1 MTFFMFLLSLL
12 TILIIL
18 TIVTTIIKISLFVT
32 TKYSY
37 ETYLLIVPAILYI
50 LLWCGLL
57 TLWFV
62 LSNNNIEGGLLNLIY
77 NSILD
82 TNFNI
87 INFKQPLLI
96 FIGCSVLA
104 ILLQPFTFLAVNIPY
119 NKIRI
124 AIQSVFRKLKVWFV
138 TKVLKKDL
146 KPSLMPTYEMRLKEK
161 WVKLKYL
168 NSLIS
173 SIFCYASIFIIVV
186 GLLFTGNVI
195 SKKILNTI
203 DTPNEETEQIEE
215 NQTTEQTE
223 QVENNT

>member
-1 MTFFMFLLSLL
+1 MTFFVFLLSLL
-12 TILIIL
+12 IILIVL
-18 TIVTTIIKISLFVT
+18 TVVTTIIKVSLFVT
-32 TKYSY
+32 TKYNY

-87 INFKQPLLI
+87 LYFKTPLLI
-96 FIGCSVLA
+96 FIGCSLAA

-124 AIQSVFRKLKVWFV
+124 AIQSVFRKLKVWFI

-146 KPSLMPTYEMRLKEK
+146 KPSLMPTYEIKLKEK

-173 SIFCYASIFIIVV
+173 SIFCYASIFIIVA
-186 GLLFTGNVI
+186 GLLFTGNI
-195 SKKILNTI
+195 LSKKILNII
-203 DTPNEETEQIEE
+203 DTPNEETEQIQE
-215 NQTTEQTE
+215 NQTTEQ
-223 QVENNT
+223 VENNI